1 MAIEQTTSSAG
12 TPSYR
17 IDSNIIEA
25 VGKAG
30 RSGSKARA
38 MLQDKDAA
46 TIGLIG
52 EAFEAVDKTGKEI
65 EKNVQAKKEAQQK
78 SLNEWDAAFDKMSE
92 SGAWANQ
99 NLFGKFEAI
108 EKEQRELYLTAVEK
122 GDKGEMA
129 KLMQAQKQRS
139 NSLQQ
144 WRGTMESAQKI
155 HNGVGWSKGFMGDS
169 PEAQEKRRLLTALA
183 EMGPDM
189 AKNAVVEDGQMKFLF
204 EGVYYSR
211 REIDELVAEGTKP
224 LNKELSYMQELANAE
239 AAGAEGKPFNYD
251 RELNTARLSIKDED
265 INYMMT
271 EDFGGGGSFSEHI
284 MSHPHFEK
292 AFEEGGFGGV
302 QLGSDAKAAY
312 DKAME
317 DGVITT
323 EEYKNFPEE
332 DMRKIIDAMGQPENK
347 DIAKEYLAE
356 YKTLQMQN
364 AHGLGS
370 GKGEESANILSAVGD
385 MGVKEREAFFTSRP
399 DLKEKYDQ
407 VVADELDA
415 ALTRYAGNQK

>member
-12 TPSYR
+12 TPSYKL
-17 IDSNIIEA
+17 DSNIIEA

-52 EAFEAVDKTGKEI
+52 EAAKAVDKTGKEI

-92 SGAWANQ
+92 TGAWANQ

-108 EKEQRELYLTAVEK
+108 EKEQRELYLAAVEK
-122 GDKGEMA
+122 GDKAEMA
-129 KLMQAQKQRS
+129 KLMQAQTQRS

-155 HNGVGWSKGFMGDS
+155 HNGVGWSKAFMGDS

-189 AKNAVVEDGQMKFLF
+189 ANNAVIEDGQMKFLF
-204 EGVYYSR
+204 EGKYYSR
-211 REIDELVAEGTKP
+211 RDIDELVAEGTKP
-224 LNKELSYMQELANAE
+224 INLELGYMQELANAE
-239 AAGAEGKPFNYD
+239 KAGSEGKPFNYD

-265 INYMMT
+265 IVNLMT

-284 MSHPHFEK
+284 KSHPDMLEVVEGK
-292 AFEEGGFGGV
+292 DLPWSTRLKDKDGNMVAPTDPTSDGGAEITPGELAAMNDADINLIIEEM
-302 QLGSDAKAAY
+302 K
-312 DKAME
+312 K
-317 DGVITT
+317 
-323 EEYKNFPEE
+323 
-332 DMRKIIDAMGQPENK
+332 PENK
-347 DIAKEYLAE
+347 DIAREYLAE

-364 AHGLGS
+364 AHDLGS
-370 GKGEESANILSAVGD
+370 GKEESQFQARRKTWNSLSEA
-385 MGVKEREAFFTSRP
+385 EREQMRNNPPPEFT
-399 DLKEKYDQ
+399 
-407 VVADELDA
+407 DA
-415 ALTRYAGNQK
+415 NGEFDTFKFLGYTS

>member
-12 TPSYR
+12 TPSYKL
-17 IDSNIIEA
+17 DSNIIEA

-52 EAFEAVDKTGKEI
+52 EAAKAVDKTGKEI

-92 SGAWANQ
+92 TGAWANQ

-122 GDKGEMA
+122 GDKAEMA
-129 KLMQAQKQRS
+129 KLMQAQTQRS

-155 HNGVGWSKGFMGDS
+155 HNGVGWSKAFMGDS

-189 AKNAVVEDGQMKFLF
+189 ANNAVIEDGQMKFLF
-204 EGVYYSR
+204 EGKYYSR
-211 REIDELVAEGTKP
+211 RDIDELVAEGTKP
-224 LNKELSYMQELANAE
+224 INLELGYMQELANAE
-239 AAGAEGKPFNYD
+239 KAGSEGKPFNYD

-265 INYMMT
+265 IVNLMT

-284 MSHPHFEK
+284 KSHPDMLEVV
-292 AFEEGGFGGV
+292 EGKDLPWSTRLKDKDGNMVAPTDPTSDGG
-302 QLGSDAKAAY
+302 A
-312 DKAME
+312 E
-317 DGVITT
+317 IT
-323 EEYKNFPEE
+323 PEE
-332 DMRKIIDAMGQPENK
+332 LAAMNDADINLIIEEMKKPENK
-347 DIAKEYLAE
+347 DIAREYLAE

-364 AHGLGS
+364 AHDLGS
-370 GKGEESANILSAVGD
+370 GKEESQFQARRKTWNSLSEA
-385 MGVKEREAFFTSRP
+385 EREQMRNNPPPEFT
-399 DLKEKYDQ
+399 
-407 VVADELDA
+407 DA
-415 ALTRYAGNQK
+415 NGEFDTFKFLGYTS